1 MQEKYEAEI
10 RRLREKLK
18 KELRLTLIVC
28 PLVIILSVVLT
39 RFFGVEEELSKKIVG
54 GAFAV
59 ILVLYAVR
67 KAKTE
72 KEIRLEEEKTEGE
85 LNSEYPEQK
94 E

>member
-1 MQEKYEAEI
+1 MQEQYEAEI

-18 KELRLTLIVC
+18 KELRLTLVIC
-28 PLVIILSVVLT
+28 PLVILLSVALI
-39 RFFGVEEELSKKIVG
+39 RFFGVEEELAKKIVG

-72 KEIRLEEEKTEGE
+72 REIRLAEEKTEGE
-85 LNSEYPEQK
+85 LKSEYPEQK

>member
-1 MQEKYEAEI
+1 MQEQYEAEI

-18 KELRLTLIVC
+18 KELKLTLIVC
-28 PLVIILSVVLT
+28 PLVIILSVILI
-39 RFFGVEEELSKKIVG
+39 RLFGVEEELSKKIVG

-59 ILVLYAVR
+59 ILILYAVK

-72 KEIRLEEEKTEGE
+72 KEIRLAEEKTEGE
-85 LNSEYPEQK
+85 LKSEYPEQK